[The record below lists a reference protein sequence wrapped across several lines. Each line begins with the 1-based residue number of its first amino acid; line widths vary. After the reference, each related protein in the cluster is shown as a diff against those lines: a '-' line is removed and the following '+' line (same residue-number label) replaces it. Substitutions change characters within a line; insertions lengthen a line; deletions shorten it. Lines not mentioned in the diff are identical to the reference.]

1 MSGNSNNAQIILLVF
16 STSNTKY
23 Y

>member
-1 MSGNSNNAQIILLVF
+1 MVF